1 MPDDVLHVLAED
13 CGRDAEMFVDTI
25 TSVATGEQPEAALP
39 LCLLALAQVQLM
51 GARLGAME
59 DVVLDERFEADA
71 GPDAEIEELRDGL
84 ALMFAGLDEYADV
97 TDPMTDPTPT
107 TGSLSGDLTEI
118 ASSLAHGHAHLVAGR
133 ITEALWW
140 WQFDYLADWGE
151 RAAAAMRAIHAL
163 VAHVRLDIDPDVV
176 AEAEF
181 DALHP

>member
-71 GPDAEIEELRDGL
+71 VGGSHGDRVVPGPRTRPPRRRPDHRGTVVVAVRLPGRLGG
-84 ALMFAGLDEYADV
+84 ACG
-97 TDPMTDPTPT
+97 
-107 TGSLSGDLTEI
+107 SGD
-118 ASSLAHGHAHLVAGR
+118 ARHSCPRGPCPARYRS
-133 ITEALWW
+133 
-140 WQFDYLADWGE
+140 
-151 RAAAAMRAIHAL
+151 
-163 VAHVRLDIDPDVV
+163 
-176 AEAEF
+176 
-181 DALHP
+181 

>member
-84 ALMFAGLDEYADV
+84 ALMFAG
-97 TDPMTDPTPT
+97 
-107 TGSLSGDLTEI
+107 SLSGDLTEI